1 MLAKNP
7 KERITAEQCLNHEY
21 FSQIKSVYEYKN
33 DSIIEEEKPINENEG
48 STKID
53 SPLLTTANQERKR
66 NRKMKK
72 DSCVDFK
79 MGKENILTGK
89 SDPIGPLSS
98 SQNKNSFVNASSAS
112 SRIKMSKFKKNWF

>member
-1 MLAKNP
+1 M
-7 KERITAEQCLNHEY
+7 
-21 FSQIKSVYEYKN
+21 KSINYSKA
-33 DSIIEEEKPINENEG
+33 DSVIEEEGATNEAEG

-89 SDPIGPLSS
+89 SEPIGPL
-98 SQNKNSFVNASSAS
+98 
-112 SRIKMSKFKKNWF
+112 